1 MSDELYVEELIE
13 SVRCVS
19 HVEALDRFWNLVRPH
34 IDFLQGYGTG
44 DRIMHSLCRAV
55 ATPEL
60 RRLLSALEEVGVSVW
75 SDSMPEWRHIAAE
88 AWHGQA

>member
-1 MSDELYVEELIE
+1 MSELYVEELIE
-13 SVRCVS
+13 SMKRVS
-19 HVEALDRFWNLVRPH
+19 HVEALDRFWNFVRPEL
-34 IDFLQGYGTG
+34 DFVAGYGAG
-44 DRIMHSLCRAV
+44 DGLMRSLCRAV

-60 RRLLSALEEVGVSVW
+60 RRLLSALEGVGVSVW